1 MRRQPFERAA
11 ETLSSPV
18 RSVEGTAELF
28 LQTFR
33 VTGAAVSTIG
43 DFLGNETV
51 SASNDLAA
59 RIDELQFD
67 LSEGPC
73 WDALATR
80 KPVLTPNMTAL
91 PADRWPAFVDAV
103 SRERVGALFAFPMF
117 VGHLPIG
124 AVDMYAS
131 TPAGFSPRQVRQAA
145 ILADLLA
152 KQVLRLS
159 LDGVADA
166 PMEDRRYSRRAI
178 HQATGI
184 VLAQLDISPDEAQL
198 VIQGRAF
205 ATGRSMME
213 VAQDVIGGRIAFHM
227 GPSGIEERR

>member
-1 MRRQPFERAA
+1 MRRQRFERAA
-11 ETLSSPV
+11 ETLATPL
-18 RSVEGTAELF
+18 RSVKGAADLF
-28 LQTFR
+28 SQTFR

-51 SASNDLAA
+51 SASDEVAA

-80 KPVLTPNMTAL
+80 KPVLTSNVTAL
-91 PADRWPAFVDAV
+91 PVHRWPAFTDAV
-103 SRERVGALFAFPMF
+103 SREGVGALFAFPMF

-124 AVDMYAS
+124 AVDMYSS
-131 TPAGFSPRQVRQAA
+131 TPAGLGPAQVRQAA
-145 ILADLLA
+145 VLADLLA
-152 KQVLRLS
+152 KQILRLA
-159 LDGVADA
+159 LDAVADA
-166 PMEDRRYSRRAI
+166 PMEDRRHSRRAI

-184 VLAQLDISPDEAQL
+184 VLAQLDISPEEAQL

-213 VAQDVIGGRIAFHM
+213 VAEDVIAGRIAFHM
-227 GPSGIEERR
+227 GPSGIEERS